1 MAQMWEVIGGTG
13 LGGIIVREGKD
24 LKSTQA
30 ADRLS
35 TGALVREE
43 SLTDGRLEYTRVTG
57 TGPDKGWVSL
67 KLKEK
72 DLLIKSSSS
81 GGDEAAEPVEM
92 PARPTLPIGLL
103 FPGQGS
109 QYVKMLAEVKDIPA
123 VAEMLEKSKAILE
136 WDVLD
141 LCLNGPEE
149 RLAETRYTQAAMFI
163 GGLAGLEKLRA
174 EREEAVSQCQVMAGL
189 SLGEYTALC
198 AAGVFTFEDALS
210 LVKLRGEAMQEAAEV
225 GPKGLMLSVAGLDQ
239 ATLEKLCK
247 DAMKKE
253 GKGAVCQVA
262 NSLFPKGFACAG
274 TEKAIK
280 HLEETAMTAG
290 ALQAKVLK
298 TSGAFHT
305 SLMQP
310 AATKL
315 GEKLDEIRPRMSP
328 PSVAVYANA
337 TASKIAPGTN
347 PDVIVAL
354 LKRQL
359 TSSVLWEASVKAM
372 IADGVKEFYEVGPM
386 KQLSAMMKRIDPSV
400 WKSTKNIAV

>member
-1 MAQMWEVIGGTG
+1 
-13 LGGIIVREGKD
+13 
-24 LKSTQA
+24 
-30 ADRLS
+30 
-35 TGALVREE
+35 
-43 SLTDGRLEYTRVTG
+43 
-57 TGPDKGWVSL
+57 
-67 KLKEK
+67 
-72 DLLIKSSSS
+72 
-81 GGDEAAEPVEM
+81 
-92 PARPTLPIGLL
+92 
-103 FPGQGS
+103 
-109 QYVKMLAEVKDIPA
+109 
-123 VAEMLEKSKAILE
+123 
-136 WDVLD
+136 
-141 LCLNGPEE
+141 
-149 RLAETRYTQAAMFI
+149 
-163 GGLAGLEKLRA
+163 
-174 EREEAVSQCQVMAGL
+174 
-189 SLGEYTALC
+189 
-198 AAGVFTFEDALS
+198 
-210 LVKLRGEAMQEAAEV
+210 MQEAAEV

>member
-198 AAGVFTFEDALS
+198 AAGVFYF
-210 LVKLRGEAMQEAAEV
+210 
-225 GPKGLMLSVAGLDQ
+225 
-239 ATLEKLCK
+239 
-247 DAMKKE
+247 
-253 GKGAVCQVA
+253 
-262 NSLFPKGFACAG
+262 
-274 TEKAIK
+274 
-280 HLEETAMTAG
+280 
-290 ALQAKVLK
+290 
-298 TSGAFHT
+298 
-305 SLMQP
+305 
-310 AATKL
+310 
-315 GEKLDEIRPRMSP
+315 
-328 PSVAVYANA
+328 
-337 TASKIAPGTN
+337 
-347 PDVIVAL
+347 
-354 LKRQL
+354 
-359 TSSVLWEASVKAM
+359 
-372 IADGVKEFYEVGPM
+372 
-386 KQLSAMMKRIDPSV
+386 
-400 WKSTKNIAV
+400 